1 MFQRGKHL
9 LVNIL
14 LDKEFVDDDLDVV
27 VFVFVKFDFLADVV
41 RFAVNADVAAP
52 LRADVVKEVVV
63 ILAVDFEDR
72 GVDFYFR
79 AFR

>member
-1 MFQRGKHL
+1 MLQRGKHL
-9 LVNIL
+9 LVNIF
-14 LDKEFVDDDLDVV
+14 LDKEFIDDDLDVV
-27 VFVFVKFDFLADVV
+27 VHVFVKFDFLANVV
-41 RFAVNADVAAP
+41 RGAINADMAAS
-52 LRADVVKEVVV
+52 LRADVVKKVIV

>member
-1 MFQRGKHL
+1 MLQRGKHL

-14 LDKEFVDDDLDVV
+14 LDKEFIDDDLDVV
-27 VFVFVKFDFLADVV
+27 VHVFVKLDFLADVV
-41 RFAVNADVAAP
+41 RGAINADMAAS
-52 LRADVVKEVVV
+52 LRADVVKEVIV